1 MSLTPEQIAIIKS
14 TVPVIAE
21 HGLSITTLMYKNMLA
36 GEPSLN
42 NIFNRAHQGTGRQP
56 IALAGSLYAYASY
69 IDDLSALT
77 AAVELICH
85 KHASLYIRAPHYAIV
100 GRYLMDAMKTV
111 LGDALTPEIATAW
124 GAAYGQLADL
134 FIVREKEL
142 YDTLDQW
149 SDWRDFRVA
158 RKEREG
164 DDITSF
170 YLEPVDG
177 VTLPTY
183 LPGQYICVRV
193 HVPALDCMQP
203 RQYSLSD
210 APSANG
216 SYYRISVKR
225 EEGGAVSTILHDKT
239 AVGDVLQ
246 VAHPYG
252 DFTFDAESGP
262 NDAPVVLLAAG
273 VGITCLFSILKSIAV
288 AGQAQRPVSWIQVAR
303 NKSLRAF
310 DTHISEVSKTLPQ
323 LRVVHFTSQ
332 PTALE
337 VQGTDYDF
345 AGRLAIDRL
354 DAQKDLHL
362 NDERAQY
369 FVCGP
374 DGYMADTYAALKQ
387 LGVPASRIH
396 MELFG
401 TGGVVK
407 A

>member
-1 MSLTPEQIAIIKS
+1 MSLTPNQIAIIKS
-14 TVPVIAE
+14 TVPVLAE
-21 HGLSITTLMYKNMLA
+21 HGLAITTLMYQNMLT
-36 GEPSLN
+36 GEPTLN
-42 NIFNRAHQGTGRQP
+42 SIFNRAHQRTGRQP
-56 IALAGSLYAYASY
+56 TALAGALYAYASY

-85 KHASLYIRAPHYAIV
+85 KHASLYVRAPHYAVV
-100 GRYLMDAMKTV
+100 GRYLMDAMKSV
-111 LGDALTPEIATAW
+111 LGDALTPEIAAAW

-142 YDTLDQW
+142 YDTVDQW

-158 RKEREG
+158 RKERES

-177 VTLPTY
+177 VALPAY
-183 LPGQYICVRV
+183 LPGQYISVRM
-193 HVPALDCMQP
+193 HVPALDCLQP

-210 APSANG
+210 APSADAA
-216 SYYRISVKR
+216 YYRISVKR
-225 EEGGAVSTILHDKT
+225 EDGGAVSTLLHDKT
-239 AVGDVLQ
+239 VVGDVLQ

-252 DFTFDAESGP
+252 DFTFDAECGAQ
-262 NDAPVVLLAAG
+262 DAPVVLLAAG
-273 VGITCLFSILKSIAV
+273 VGLTCLFSVLKSIAA
-288 AGQAQRPVSWIQVAR
+288 AGQTQRPVSWIHVAR
-303 NKSLRAF
+303 HKSVRAF
-310 DTHISEVSKTLPQ
+310 DSQIAEVTQTLPQ
-323 LRVVHFTSQ
+323 LRVVQFASQ
-332 PTALE
+332 PAVSE

-345 AGRLAIDRL
+345 AGRLTVDRL

-362 NDERAQY
+362 DDERTQY

-374 DGYMADTYAALKQ
+374 DEYMADTWESLKQ
-387 LGVPASRIH
+387 LGVPASRVH
-396 MELFG
+396 MEQFG